1 MSHSNDKHITVSVV
15 KTPGLIFHKKTIV
28 KPLFL
33 HSIGLHEDIL
43 PTKIY
48 DINNLTF
55 IFQMSAFSLSHF
67 YRLPET
73 KRNLKNEKDFEIPG
87 VLL

>member
-43 PTKIY
+43 PTNVY
-48 DINNLTF
+48 GNSNLIF
-55 IFQMSAFSLSHF
+55 IFQTSVSHV
-67 YRLPET
+67 YDDNPL
-73 KRNLKNEKDFEIPG
+73 I
-87 VLL
+87 